1 MEIIPESQHQKPRA
15 ADVSWIFEHQQA
27 SRNRQEAEANH
38 LRSQPAS
45 DDIRVLYFERQVKE
59 ITAAQRRATEA
70 PALVL
75 EIIEQF
81 PDCGG
86 QASVWIDALER
97 VESALHAF
105 FRGEVEE

>member
-1 MEIIPESQHQKPRA
+1 MAIIPESQPQKSRA

-27 SRNRQEAEANH
+27 SRNRQQAQATQ

-45 DDIRVLYFERQVKE
+45 EDIRVLYFERQVKE
-59 ITAAQRRATEA
+59 ITAAQKRATEA

-97 VESALHAF
+97 GESALHAF
-105 FRGEVEE
+105 YRGEVQE